1 MPTEY
6 AWLQPVLIAAV
17 IVFVIDSIGNIVEFN
32 NRFVNALV
40 TAVLFAIVFG
50 LIVTGALRFRR
61 LQHPPHLHRPLLPH
75 RGPLNEL
82 TGPAASRTFSSL
94 LAYLFVGGRSSSKD
108 LTKHTKAQPQK
119 HDHDERSGKW
129 RCQGQE

>member
-6 AWLQPVLIAAV
+6 AWLEPVLVAAV

-50 LIVTGALRFRR
+50 VIVYFGYGRIEVSTTPSPTA
-61 LQHPPHLHRPLLPH
+61 
-75 RGPLNEL
+75 
-82 TGPAASRTFSSL
+82 PAQTSPTAPGTS
-94 LAYLFVGGRSSSKD
+94 
-108 LTKHTKAQPQK
+108 Q
-119 HDHDERSGKW
+119 
-129 RCQGQE
+129 